1 MKSTQDQFA
10 EIADAFPGATL
21 TPVSGLHLVVIPNV
35 PLPKGWSQQ
44 GTHVR
49 FVIPNGYPYAAPD
62 CFWAD
67 HSLRLAQGQMPQ
79 NAQLGQL
86 MPGQPDP
93 NTLWFSWH
101 VQAAWNAGNCE
112 LMTYVKVIR
121 SRFEALQ

>member
-1 MKSTQDQFA
+1 MKSIHEQFA
-10 EIADAFPGATL
+10 EITKAFPGATL
-21 TPVSGLHLVVIPNV
+21 TPVNGLHLVVIPNV
-35 PLPKGWSQQ
+35 PLPRGWSQPT
-44 GTHVR
+44 THIR

-67 HSLRLAQGQMPQ
+67 HALRLDRGQIPQ
-79 NAQLGQL
+79 NAQVGNL

-101 VQAAWNAGNCE
+101 VNASWNPATCE
-112 LMTYVKVIR
+112 LITYVKVIR